1 MRSQTSRGVPEWS
14 GDKDSYMGSPYSVTR
29 NVRGLSVLYRDH
41 RKGSGGPPG
50 GSTCPGGPYGL
61 YVEGNQP
68 LSGLGAIPLGPMRLG
83 LGGNPKGGAPWLGG
97 QAPSPWPPPP
107 LDII

>member
-1 MRSQTSRGVPEWS
+1 M
-14 GDKDSYMGSPYSVTR
+14 
-29 NVRGLSVLYRDH
+29 YRDH
-41 RKGSGGPPG
+41 RRGSGGPPG

-83 LGGNPKGGAPWLGG
+83 LGGTLKGAPPLAWGASLPSLAA
-97 QAPSPWPPPP
+97 AP
-107 LDII
+107 L